1 MDWLVAMLMIAG
13 MFFAFVASLGVVRM
27 PDLYMR
33 IHAATKA
40 GAFGSSLILIAA
52 ALHFGSLRAAVMAA
66 LVVIFFYLTTPVAA
80 QALSDAAHRLRIS
93 QWSGTKLDELADD
106 EADEVNKSDS

>member
-1 MDWLVAMLMIAG
+1 MDWLVALLMIIG

-40 GAFGSSLILIAA
+40 GAFGSSIISIAA
-52 ALHFGSLRAAVMAA
+52 ALHFGSTRAAITAV
-66 LVVIFFYLTTPVAA
+66 LLVIFFYLTAPVAA
-80 QALSDAAHRLRIS
+80 QALSDTAHRLRIP
-93 QWSGTKLDELADD
+93 QWPGTKVDELAED
-106 EADEVNKSDS
+106 EEDLSNNSSS